1 MLGRLFKQNNNT
13 TQPHNPHHQ
22 PPIQSSSN
30 PTTPPALTSSYED
43 SYTREILYG
52 THNANQLKPYQF
64 NSKLFRIIISQDGG
78 NLRTSRF
85 CMIVPT
91 MRAIF
96 THQQNPNHILA

>member
-64 NSKLFRIIISQDGG
+64 NSKLFRIIISQD
-78 NLRTSRF
+78 
-85 CMIVPT
+85 
-91 MRAIF
+91 
-96 THQQNPNHILA
+96 